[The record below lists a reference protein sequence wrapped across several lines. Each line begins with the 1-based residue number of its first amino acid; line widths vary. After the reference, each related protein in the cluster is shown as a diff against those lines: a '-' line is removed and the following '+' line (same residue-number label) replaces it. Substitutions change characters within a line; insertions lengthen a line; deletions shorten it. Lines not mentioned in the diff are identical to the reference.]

1 MKQSMKLIPTDR
13 IPWRPTA
20 EAMRIQPFAIVMS
33 CAVFE
38 KGADFDSSLFTSEH
52 RIVLISRQELV
63 IPAQNWTA
71 TEANDAIQNPV
82 YYIVRELDRM
92 FALTISSPQLR
103 PFITE
108 LLRAMAQNI
117 FGGHIFQSSAIRCY
131 EFISSNK
138 T

>member
-1 MKQSMKLIPTDR
+1 MKLIPTDR

-33 CAVFE
+33 CHVFE
-38 KGADFDSSLFTSEH
+38 KGADLDGLWFTSEH

-63 IPAQNWTA
+63 IPTQNWTA
-71 TEANDAIQNPV
+71 CDTMNNNPV
-82 YYIVRELDRM
+82 HYITRELDRM
-92 FALTISSPQLR
+92 FALTISSPQLW

-131 EFISSNK
+131 EFISS
-138 T
+138 

>member
-1 MKQSMKLIPTDR
+1 MKLIPTDR
-13 IPWRPTA
+13 IPWRLTA

-38 KGADFDSSLFTSEH
+38 KGADFDSPLFTSEH

-63 IPAQNWTA
+63 IPTQNWTA
-71 TEANDAIQNPV
+71 CDTMNNPV
-82 YYIVRELDRM
+82 HYIARELDRI
-92 FALTISSPQLR
+92 FALTISSPQLW